1 MNLEQINKVYLLGIG
16 GIGMSALARY
26 FLGIG
31 RTVAGYD
38 RTPSPLTNELEKEG
52 ASISYQDATDKIP
65 ADFKDQ
71 RHTLYIYTPAIPSD
85 NQIFRFFQSHKI
97 KLHKRSEVLGLLS
110 QSYQTIGIAGTHGKT
125 TISSITA
132 HILNQS
138 PIGCLAFLGGITKNY
153 KSNLITHASSEWMVV
168 EADEFDRS
176 FLQLHPQIAL
186 ISAMDADHLDIY
198 GSPEDLIEAF
208 RQYASQRTPNG
219 SLTYKWNLKKYFTTF
234 ESSYSYHLS
243 DEKADFYATDMQLR
257 KHQFHFSLQHPNG
270 IIRDLSIPMPGRINL
285 ENAVAASAA
294 AILAGVQEKYI
305 REGLQSFA
313 GIKRRMELIL
323 QNNKISYYD
332 DYAHHP
338 EEIKASILSIK
349 ELYPFEELTVV
360 FQPHLFSRTQDFAPA
375 FAQSLQLADK
385 IILMEIYLAREK
397 PIPGVSSQ
405 MIIDLMERNEG
416 QIVQKDQL
424 INHLQNNKPKLLL
437 SLGAGDIDRFVEPIK
452 KAFL

>member
-1 MNLEQINKVYLLGIG
+1 
-16 GIGMSALARY
+16 
-26 FLGIG
+26 
-31 RTVAGYD
+31 
-38 RTPSPLTNELEKEG
+38 
-52 ASISYQDATDKIP
+52 
-65 ADFKDQ
+65 
-71 RHTLYIYTPAIPSD
+71 
-85 NQIFRFFQSHKI
+85 
-97 KLHKRSEVLGLLS
+97 
-110 QSYQTIGIAGTHGKT
+110 
-125 TISSITA
+125 
-132 HILNQS
+132 
-138 PIGCLAFLGGITKNY
+138 
-153 KSNLITHASSEWMVV
+153 LI
-168 EADEFDRS
+168 
-176 FLQLHPQIAL
+176 
-186 ISAMDADHLDIY
+186 
-198 GSPEDLIEAF
+198 
-208 RQYASQRTPNG
+208 
-219 SLTYKWNLKKYFTTF
+219 YKWNLKKYFTTF

-405 MIIDLMERNEG
+405 MIIDLMERNKG